1 MCLIASSSTLAYA
14 VFLFSQQSMNPWEN
28 VHMDLF
34 HLFEVSNNTYVYVLY
49 VVKHTSLHAVDS
61 LKQHFMTQSCRGHL
75 HTCLVHFCRPNL
87 CRPVTKTMDTNVL
100 TKTQAHTHHF
110 ANAIQEPAEKQ
121 RYRAHG
127 VSCPPSVS
135 QNDLQGSLPLCTSPE
150 MVNVALTRARCT
162 GCTHAHTTYA

>member
-1 MCLIASSSTLAYA
+1 MSRSDVIAFSNFLVVIGCA
-14 VFLFSQQSMNPWEN
+14 FLLFSKIQSNIQAYIDAM
-28 VHMDLF
+28 
-34 HLFEVSNNTYVYVLY
+34 STVLSD
-49 VVKHTSLHAVDS
+49 T
-61 LKQHFMTQSCRGHL
+61 MTQSCRGHL

-87 CRPVTKTMDTNVL
+87 CRPACDEDNGYKRTHQNSSTYTPFREC
-100 TKTQAHTHHF
+100 HTG
-110 ANAIQEPAEKQ
+110 AAEKQ

>member
-1 MCLIASSSTLAYA
+1 MSRSDVIAFSNFLVVIGCA
-14 VFLFSQQSMNPWEN
+14 FLLFSKIQSNIQAYIDAM
-28 VHMDLF
+28 
-34 HLFEVSNNTYVYVLY
+34 STVLSD
-49 VVKHTSLHAVDS
+49 T
-61 LKQHFMTQSCRGHL
+61 MTQSCRGHL